1 MELSGPAHFQRAFM
15 NRVWEREER
24 PGSEICFE
32 KSCAKDHAAF
42 VIFSAAT
49 LTRFEMGAKASL

>member
-1 MELSGPAHFQRAFM
+1 MRECPAQRMFQRAFM

-24 PGSEICFE
+24 PGSETVG
-32 KSCAKDHAAF
+32 KAQAAL

-49 LTRFEMGAKASL
+49 LTRFEIGAKASL